1 MSFPLSPH
9 PPVQSAVGQLSCKN
23 SLASLSSSKNPFL
36 IPVWATKGD
45 DQEDK
50 ETKIT
55 SIFFLEKKKK
65 NPLLW
70 TNFCRKQKQANITKS
85 VFRTWQYSY
94 IYKYV
99 QYKNASK
106 ALLSIP
112 TSCSAPRGAAC
123 PLHPRYTGNVFC
135 TACARYKT
143 SAAALQHSTQKSP
156 SVLFERNPVC
166 VVNIKNA
173 FNLSFCHL

>member
-143 SAAALQHSTQKSP
+143 SAAALQHSTQKPP